1 VAADDS
7 LTTRSGREYT
17 INVTSNDD
25 VADGV
30 KEVRF
35 ADPAGAPI
43 DSLDIG
49 TEAGGMARR
58 NGSKISYTAPTGSF
72 TGSDSFNY
80 VVVDSGGDVSRPA
93 VVRATIVRNQSPQVK
108 NGTVAVPQNRQAVGS
123 IAKLGWDPEKDSI
136 TFVLRSSPAGQL
148 TLKPDGSFVY
158 EAPSGVDVDTFTFVA
173 NDGNSDSNEGELR
186 IQITDAATP
195 SSSSSSTATTAPPSG
210 SSPSTTGPPTT
221 TTTRKPPTT
230 TTTGGESTTSTTAT
244 SGTADSNG
252 KTSGKS
258 SGKSKKQ
265 SNSSN
270 NRGKPAKS
278 KSKR

>member
-1 VAADDS
+1 
-7 LTTRSGREYT
+7 
-17 INVTSNDD
+17 
-25 VADGV
+25 
-30 KEVRF
+30 
-35 ADPAGAPI
+35 
-43 DSLDIG
+43 
-49 TEAGGMARR
+49 
-58 NGSKISYTAPTGSF
+58 
-72 TGSDSFNY
+72 
-80 VVVDSGGDVSRPA
+80 VSRPA
-93 VVRATIVRNQSPQVK
+93 AVRATIVRNQSPQVK

-148 TLKPDGSFVY
+148 ILKPDGSFVY
-158 EAPSGVDVDTFTFVA
+158 EAPSGVDVDTFSFVA

-195 SSSSSSTATTAPPSG
+195 SSSSSSTATTAPSSG
-210 SSPSTTGPPTT
+210 SDSSSSPSTTAPPTT
-221 TTTRKPPTT
+221 ATTRKSSTT

-270 NRGKPAKS
+270 NRGKPTKS